1 VPQFFLKGSMMQNQ
15 TEIEERLY
23 RRNGKRPT
31 QRCLD
36 IQPAKRHE
44 MVIAANILR
53 SSAEWYRP
61 FLDEKDMAQH
71 EVDESWGEKEYSRR
85 QFYIGREENAP
96 VGIVSTQSV
105 GDMLYIGYIYVYD
118 HQTGKGFGPQLLSH
132 AREIAWQEG
141 KCGMV
146 LIAHPKAYW
155 ATRSYRRFGFECIAT
170 TRDQVLEWRGG
181 WLKPYYEEGFELY
194 QYLF

>member
-1 VPQFFLKGSMMQNQ
+1 MMQNQ
-15 TEIEERLY
+15 TEIGERLH
-23 RRNGKRPT
+23 RRSGR
-31 QRCLD
+31 RIIHRDLD

-53 SSAEWYRP
+53 SSADWYRP
-61 FLDEKDMAQH
+61 FLHEKDMGQH
-71 EVDESWGEKEYSRR
+71 EVDESWGEREFARR
-85 QFYIGREENAP
+85 QFYIGREKNAP

-105 GDMLYIGYIYVYD
+105 GDMFYIGYIYVYD
-118 HQTGKGFGPQLLSH
+118 HQTGKGFGPQLLNH
-132 AREIAWQEG
+132 VRDVAWREG
-141 KCGMV
+141 KRGMV